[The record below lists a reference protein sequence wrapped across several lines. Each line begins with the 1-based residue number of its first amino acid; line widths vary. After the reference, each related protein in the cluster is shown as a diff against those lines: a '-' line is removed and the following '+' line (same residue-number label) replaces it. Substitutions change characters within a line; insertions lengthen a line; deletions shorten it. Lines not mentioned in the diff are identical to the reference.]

1 MESRY
6 TTMSDTSAYHGPE
19 YPTEAHGSIPAF
31 NSYEEEANFWDTHSI
46 TDLKAET
53 EAVKVS
59 ATRGLSANVQVRF
72 DPETDHELEA
82 IARER
87 GMKKATLIR
96 TWVLERL
103 RQNLVLNGFLWFS
116 FPSIDLHGIICIEE
130 KLTIID
136 CWLER

>member
-1 MESRY
+1 MEGRY
-6 TTMSDTSAYHGPE
+6 TTMSDTSAYKGPE

-46 TDLKAET
+46 SDFTEET
-53 EAVKVS
+53 EAVQVR

-103 RQNLVLNGFLWFS
+103 HQDRNRNVS
-116 FPSIDLHGIICIEE
+116 
-130 KLTIID
+130 
-136 CWLER
+136 

>member
-1 MESRY
+1 MEGRY
-6 TTMSDTSAYHGPE
+6 TTMSDQSAYKGPE
-19 YPTEAHGSIPAF
+19 YPTEAGSIPAF

-46 TDLKAET
+46 TDLKEET
-53 EAVKVS
+53 ETVKVR

-82 IARER
+82 LARER

-103 RQNLVLNGFLWFS
+103 RQDRNRHVS
-116 FPSIDLHGIICIEE
+116 
-130 KLTIID
+130 
-136 CWLER
+136 

>member
-1 MESRY
+1 MEGRY
-6 TTMSDTSAYHGPE
+6 TAMSDQSVYHGPE

-59 ATRGLSANVQVRF
+59 ATRSLSANVQVRF

-96 TWVLERL
+96 TRVLERL
-103 RQNLVLNGFLWFS
+103 HQDRNRHVS
-116 FPSIDLHGIICIEE
+116 
-130 KLTIID
+130 
-136 CWLER
+136 

>member
-1 MESRY
+1 
-6 TTMSDTSAYHGPE
+6 MSDRSTYEGPE
-19 YPTEAHGSIPAF
+19 YPTKAHGSIPAF

-46 TDLKAET
+46 TEFTEET
-53 EAVKVS
+53 EQVKVR

-103 RQNLVLNGFLWFS
+103 RQDENRHAS
-116 FPSIDLHGIICIEE
+116 
-130 KLTIID
+130 
-136 CWLER
+136 

>member
-1 MESRY
+1 MEGRH
-6 TTMSDTSAYHGPE
+6 TTMSDKSAYQGPE
-19 YPTEAHGSIPAF
+19 YPTKAHGSIPAF

-46 TDLKAET
+46 TDFKEET
-53 EAVKVS
+53 EPVKVR

-96 TWVLERL
+96 IWVLERL
-103 RQNLVLNGFLWFS
+103 RQDRNRHVS
-116 FPSIDLHGIICIEE
+116 
-130 KLTIID
+130 
-136 CWLER
+136 

>member
-1 MESRY
+1 MEGRY
-6 TTMSDTSAYHGPE
+6 TTMSDQSAYQGPA

-31 NSYEEEANFWDTHSI
+31 NTYEEEANFWDTHSI
-46 TDLKAET
+46 TDFKAET
-53 EAVKVS
+53 ETVKVS

-103 RQNLVLNGFLWFS
+103 RQDRNRHAS
-116 FPSIDLHGIICIEE
+116 
-130 KLTIID
+130 
-136 CWLER
+136 